1 MNWQKIDTWIDAAL
15 EEMVDLQAGMTAIPA
30 IDPGSGGEGEAKK
43 GIELTKRLE
52 AFGLGPVKDY
62 PADDPRVP
70 GGKRPNLVIK
80 RPGQDHSRTIWIM
93 SHLDV
98 VPEGD
103 RTKWKSDPFVL
114 RREGDT
120 IYGRGVEDNQQG
132 MVSSIFALR
141 ALVANG
147 ISTKHDVGCVFVA
160 DEEVG
165 SDFGISHLLSKH
177 ADLFGKNDLV
187 LVPDSGESEGRMIE
201 VAEKSILWLK
211 VETTGKQCHASR
223 PYNGRNAFVAASD
236 LVMRIQGLK
245 QAFPKTDALF
255 DPPSSTFEATKKE
268 ANVPNINTIP
278 GLDVFYLDC
287 RVMPG
292 IMLEDVLA
300 WIRARADEVE
310 KQHGVTIKLE
320 PVQKEQAAPP
330 TPADCDLVKALQ
342 GAIQEVY
349 HVEAKPMG
357 IGGGTVAAYFRRH
370 GLPVAVWS
378 RVDESAHQPDEY
390 CKLPNLVGDTKVFAR
405 LLATL

>member
-1 MNWQKIDTWIDAAL
+1 MDWQKIDTWIEQAL
-15 EEMVDLQAGMTAIPA
+15 EEMVELQAAMTAIPA
-30 IDPGSGGEGEAKK
+30 IDPGSGGEGEARK
-43 GIELTKRLE
+43 GVELTRRLE
-52 AFGLGPVKDY
+52 AFGLGPVTDY
-62 PADDPRVP
+62 PADDERVP

-80 RPGQDHSRTIWIM
+80 HPGSNHSRIIWIM

-103 RTKWKSDPFVL
+103 RATWTSDPFVL

-141 ALVANG
+141 SLLANG
-147 ISTKHDVGCVFVA
+147 VTPRHDVGCIFVS

-165 SDFGISHLLSKH
+165 SDYGIAHLLTRH
-177 ADLFGKNDLV
+177 ADLFGKDDLV

-223 PYNGRNAFVAASD
+223 PYNGKNAFVAASD
-236 LVMRIQGLK
+236 LVMRLQGLK
-245 QAFPKTDALF
+245 QAFPRSDALF
-255 DPPSSTFEATKKE
+255 DPPGSTFEATKKE

-278 GLDVFYLDC
+278 GSDVFYLDC

-292 IMLEDVLA
+292 IPLEEVLA

-310 KQHGVTIKLE
+310 KQHGVTIRLE

-330 TPADCDLVKALQ
+330 TPAGCELVKALQ
-342 GAIQEVY
+342 DAIREVY
-349 HVEAKPMG
+349 KVEAKPMG

-390 CKLPNLVGDTKVFAR
+390 CRLPNLIGDAKVFAR
-405 LLATL
+405 LLTML